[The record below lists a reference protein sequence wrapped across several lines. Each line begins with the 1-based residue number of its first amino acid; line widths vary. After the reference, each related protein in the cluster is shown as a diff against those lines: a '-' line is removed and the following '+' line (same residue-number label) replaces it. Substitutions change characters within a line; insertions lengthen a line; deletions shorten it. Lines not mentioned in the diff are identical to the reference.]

1 MLNESEKIGVLN
13 YNENSVSI
21 RTSPTESYCFEKSMD
36 GVTPTIIFLTLGQ
49 IRYANNYNAF
59 RNGLLF
65 FEKKKEKDVYEELHI
80 NDWENILTNNDIR
93 EIIIHPTFEGLN
105 KIIAIKDDSTFERV
119 RAAYHKLRMENTC
132 DISIRVAQIIDMRY
146 RELQNKK
153 LTSSIVLEKKDIAAP
168 IDSKEVEDLKS
179 ANAAMQKQLEEMQK
193 MMAELLANKK
203 DEAKPTAPTKQ
214 RTSTTNRRS
223 K

>member
-119 RAAYHKLRMENTC
+119 RAAYHKLRMENTY
-132 DISIRVAQIIDMRY
+132 DISIRVAQIIDARY

-153 LTSSIVLEKKDIAAP
+153 LTSSIVLEKKDIVAP

-179 ANAAMQKQLEEMQK
+179 ANATMQKQLEEMQK

-203 DEAKPTAPTKQ
+203 DEAKPPTPTKQ
-214 RTSTTNRRS
+214 RASTTNRRS